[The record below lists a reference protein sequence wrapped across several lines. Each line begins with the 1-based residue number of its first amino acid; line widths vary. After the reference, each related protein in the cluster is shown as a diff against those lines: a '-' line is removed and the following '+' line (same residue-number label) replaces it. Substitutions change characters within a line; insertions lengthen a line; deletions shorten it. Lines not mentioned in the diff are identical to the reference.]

1 MNTEEDPPVLKVARE
16 TINKGDLAAFRVYLD
31 AKPER
36 LYTETPFGTWLHL
49 AIMRGQPEI
58 AKYLIARGLDV
69 NANSGISESNAAD
82 FAASEGDLEMLQYVH
97 EQGAIFDTTEPTK
110 NPLFSAIV
118 GGHVD
123 VVRYLLEHGID
134 YSVRYNSETMTEMDA
149 LQFAEERGET
159 ECATIIRKHSEAQKG
174 G

>member
-1 MNTEEDPPVLKVARE
+1 
-16 TINKGDLAAFRVYLD
+16 
-31 AKPER
+31 
-36 LYTETPFGTWLHL
+36 
-49 AIMRGQPEI
+49 MRGQPEI

-97 EQGAIFDTTEPTK
+97 EQGAIFDTSEPTK

-159 ECATIIRKHSEAQKG
+159 ECATIIRSIPKHKRADNQCDAPRAAKSRCLRLLIARRRRVMAAVTPHVVKADSSATRLP
-174 G
+174 